1 MDRRNRREPSGGRGW
16 IARNRRQSDNRGD
29 KTCGGEAEKNPRL
42 VRSQGGS
49 LCHRLPTIK
58 EAAHEHSPRLEKA
71 KYFGMLAEV
80 AGWGGSHVTITFR
93 NVHLGT

>member
-1 MDRRNRREPSGGRGW
+1 MDRRNRRQSRDKSCGGDAEMNPQLVRSSGGR
-16 IARNRRQSDNRGD
+16 ACATVR
-29 KTCGGEAEKNPRL
+29 PR
-42 VRSQGGS
+42 
-49 LCHRLPTIK
+49 PK
-58 EAAHEHSPRLEKA
+58 AAAHEHSHRLEKA